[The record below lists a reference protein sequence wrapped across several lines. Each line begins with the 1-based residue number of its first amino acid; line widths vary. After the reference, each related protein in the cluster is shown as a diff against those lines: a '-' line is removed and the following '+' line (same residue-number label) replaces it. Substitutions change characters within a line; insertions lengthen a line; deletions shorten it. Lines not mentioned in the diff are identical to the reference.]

1 MCIIGQLSTQSA
13 LCLALPVTNF
23 AEPVPSNPF
32 TPNLGEQY
40 QQCPKAYRIPT
51 TPFYGQVCMAKS
63 YDMTINMSYTTPTN
77 SCTRNT
83 QSCSRPSVISVVPTR
98 PSILHSSFLSKDESY
113 SAIQNQESDG
123 PAFNTL
129 PMMNKNMALRGG
141 QGNRFLDYYQK
152 YKNISDLVEQ
162 LSAARAEAQI
172 STHAEAK
179 QNAQEST
186 IMSLAAC
193 NGAEQ
198 AANMSV
204 AACNAAEQATDMS
217 TAACNQAANMS
228 IAACIEAKQAANTS
242 PAYVEDEQAGNMSS
256 EVEPKED
263 CIDPMPSPLT
273 DAHQPELKSEGS
285 NAKDIPYSFT
295 SGN

>member
-1 MCIIGQLSTQSA
+1 
-13 LCLALPVTNF
+13 
-23 AEPVPSNPF
+23 
-32 TPNLGEQY
+32 
-40 QQCPKAYRIPT
+40 
-51 TPFYGQVCMAKS
+51 
-63 YDMTINMSYTTPTN
+63 
-77 SCTRNT
+77 
-83 QSCSRPSVISVVPTR
+83 
-98 PSILHSSFLSKDESY
+98 
-113 SAIQNQESDG
+113 
-123 PAFNTL
+123 
-129 PMMNKNMALRGG
+129 
-141 QGNRFLDYYQK
+141 
-152 YKNISDLVEQ
+152 VEQ

-273 DAHQPELKSEGS
+273 DAHQPEVKSEGS